1 MRKRSQRLWLIGA
14 GAVLLTGALALGV
27 IGFGKAASFFRS
39 PSEIAELGAANIK
52 DAIRVGGLVQV
63 GSETHNAKSQ
73 LVFKVTD
80 GTSAVPV
87 VFDGIPPDLFQEGKG
102 VVVEGRFNGEGTLVA
117 SRVLAKHDENYM
129 SQEEYKTFRD
139 KAAREAAVATKKE
152 PGT

>member
-39 PSEIAELGAANIK
+39 PSEIAEMGASNIK
-52 DAIRVGGLVQV
+52 DAVRIGGLVEA
-63 GSETHNAKSQ
+63 GSETHNAKGQ
-73 LVFKVTD
+73 LVFKITD
-80 GTSAVPV
+80 GSSSVPV
-87 VFDGIPPDLFQEGKG
+87 VYDNIPPDLFQEGKG
-102 VVVEGRFNGEGTLVA
+102 AVVEGKFDDSGTLVA

-139 KAAREAAVATKKE
+139 KAAKEAAAVGKKE